1 MTIAVGERSSPD
13 LPPSGATFGHSAE
26 EQAATAAVLA
36 SLSPVWLSL
45 HAVRWPRFSDATID
59 HITVGPGG
67 VFVVSSRSWAGR
79 ASLAA
84 GLLKAP
90 GLPRASCAEAAATA
104 ARQIASIV
112 PAYVKLHTWAAVC
125 FTRDEPLAGRLG
137 DTFVCSTQTL
147 PSMLGG
153 REVVLSPVE
162 VRHVYQHLSDALTGG
177 FSAAV

>member
-1 MTIAVGERSSPD
+1 MEEHSADSSQQGD
-13 LPPSGATFGHSAE
+13 TFGHGAE

-36 SLSPVWLSL
+36 SLSPDWLSL

-67 VFVVSSRSWAGR
+67 VFVITSQSWAGR

-84 GLLKAP
+84 GILKAP
-90 GLPRASCAEAAATA
+90 GHARASGAEAAAMA

-112 PAYVKLHTWAAVC
+112 PAYVNVHTWAAVC
-125 FTRDEPLAGRLG
+125 FSRDEPLAGRLG
-137 DTFVCSTQTL
+137 NTFVCSTQTL

-153 REVVLSPVE
+153 RDVVLSPAE
-162 VRHVYQHLSDALTGG
+162 VQHVHRHLTDALMGG
-177 FSAAV
+177 LSAAV